1 MSISPVKFATAF
13 ERLRGQLGAIQS
25 ESARLQLLMRF
36 WPEIKAVKGNQT
48 FSGFVEEYNGLLAK
62 ALTAA
67 AITDLDADGL
77 AQLESQIADL
87 TAVEIGA
94 DKMAAVKMGR
104 ARLLLYLGE
113 TEAGVAAAAE
123 AANVKYEPAEQSAAG
138 RHRSEFERFEQAYNA
153 LPETELKR
161 QLQPILEDWQSR
173 REAVHHDRAVCVFV
187 AKGTAEGNSDGR
199 LRVLRA
205 RVEPASKAAPGDQV
219 TFDNQ
224 IRTPQDPFVGSAYA
238 ALAAV
243 RGYLAESGYSGRAK
257 SHLNAHF
264 TVEDSG
270 ETFTGDSIGLAIALL
285 TYTQLLQLEV
295 ERQDRFLSAEV
306 AYTGAVSPEGEIL
319 PVSDESIGAKVKR
332 VFHSPVRFLVLPQAN
347 YPAARSALDELEAA
361 YPRRN
366 LTLIPV
372 RHLADCL
379 NDHNVVRSQKVCI
392 GEYVARRAAK
402 YSRMTAVQ
410 VAMLGV
416 VGYLLLAVI
425 SPKNFWPWF
434 DTRIAEV
441 KISGAQFKALN
452 TNGNVLFVS
461 RVYSDALAGGV
472 LRSDNQSGVESC
484 YPCDPDDDG
493 DDELVFMA
501 TSKSNSL
508 RSLDFYESDGT
519 RMWSKDLFRL
529 TSYPG
534 DVADDNVAANCSYS
548 PLGFYPFLSLNSGL
562 CFLTMSVASNPFR
575 CQLLLFNT
583 RGEVI
588 GGPYIHTGQFSGA
601 ELQLD
606 INGDGQLEFIRGGTN
621 NRMQRA
627 VVVVIDITHVG
638 GVSPPWDNELFI
650 KSGLERGQQLRY
662 VSFPGTRLT
671 SGKGVKNWVVN
682 IQVDSL
688 SQARYRVGVK
698 EGDGLTACA
707 VTLSYSERPEALPG
721 IIYLLDSNFIPIR
734 AEFSDH
740 DFDLLNATLLG
751 IGAEPYASADSLASQ
766 LTREVQVYFGN
777 TLVHQ
782 ASAGLSFY
790 GGTEP

>member
-13 ERLRGQLGAIQS
+13 ERLRTQLGAIQS
-25 ESARLQLLMRF
+25 ESARLQLLMTF
-36 WPEIKAVKGNQT
+36 WPEIKAVRGNQT

-161 QLQPILEDWQSR
+161 QLQPILEDWQAR

-187 AKGTAEGNSDGR
+187 AKGASDDNSDGR
-199 LRVLRA
+199 MRILRA
-205 RVEPASKAAPGDQV
+205 QIEPASKAAPGDQV

-285 TYTQLLQLEV
+285 TYTQLLQLEL

-347 YPAARSALDELEAA
+347 YPAARSALDELGAA
-361 YPRRN
+361 YPRRS

-402 YSRMTAVQ
+402 YSRMTKVQ
-410 VAMLGV
+410 VPLLV
-416 VGYLLLAVI
+416 VLGYLMLAIIDPRAFWLFFDRNPAFVLPDLESGSI
-425 SPKNFWPWF
+425 VAFNADSTQLWSHKFSASFTSP
-434 DTRIAEV
+434 
-441 KISGAQFKALN
+441 
-452 TNGNVLFVS
+452 
-461 RVYSDALAGGV
+461 
-472 LRSDNQSGVESC
+472 
-484 YPCDPDDDG
+484 
-493 DDELVFMA
+493 
-501 TSKSNSL
+501 
-508 RSLDFYESDGT
+508 ESDTAGIVKHM
-519 RMWSKDLFRL
+519 R
-529 TSYPG
+529 
-534 DVADDNVAANCSYS
+534 A
-548 PLGFYPFLSLNSGL
+548 
-562 CFLTMSVASNPFR
+562 
-575 CQLLLFNT
+575 
-583 RGEVI
+583 I
-588 GGPYIHTGQFSGA
+588 
-601 ELQLD
+601 D
-606 INGDGQLEFIRGGTN
+606 INGDGDNEVLVIPPNQDDVEENSWLYYFNRRGKIMFKRYLSIPNQYPGDTDSTVYHNFALYPVRFADTMYIITIATQVSPARTHIRLWSNQGDSIWWFINAGGADLKAMKDLDGDGSDELIFSGYN
-621 NRMQRA
+621 NRLGCAAFFALNRYTESGA
-627 VVVVIDITHVG
+627 
-638 GVSPPWDNELFI
+638 SPPFTDIDYPLSRVRRARTYAYLTIPPSDVCSVEGRTNYNHPGHIATRDRLGSAFDVYTSETAGGGDEIIYTLNERMRVIAVLCTDQFLRTRRRLVEQGI
-650 KSGLERGQQLRY
+650 LSVFDDSTYHENLRKSVLYWFPDGWKAESELERTDL
-662 VSFPGTRLT
+662 
-671 SGKGVKNWVVN
+671 
-682 IQVDSL
+682 SL
-688 SQARYRVGVK
+688 
-698 EGDGLTACA
+698 
-707 VTLSYSERPEALPG
+707 
-721 IIYLLDSNFIPIR
+721 
-734 AEFSDH
+734 
-740 DFDLLNATLLG
+740 
-751 IGAEPYASADSLASQ
+751 
-766 LTREVQVYFGN
+766 
-777 TLVHQ
+777 
-782 ASAGLSFY
+782 
-790 GGTEP
+790 